1 MVKRFV
7 LILIVIALV
16 GGATYALH
24 VNKMSQ
30 MAAMSERAFPPAAVT
45 VAEVQ
50 PGSWRQSLFAVGSI
64 AAEQGIDV
72 TAPLPGTVV
81 DITFE
86 SGEQAERGDVL
97 VKMDVVVD
105 MAQLDGLIATK
116 ELRVLQFE
124 RAKKLREDRQISQ
137 SDYDAALA
145 ALDEADA
152 EMKAKKALI
161 ARKRVYAP
169 FDGTLG
175 IRMIDLGEYL
185 EPGDPVVPLQML
197 DPIHVDYALPEQFIS
212 RLAIDQAIE
221 IEVPA
226 YPGEKFYGQIT
237 AFDPGIDPNT
247 RNVRIRA
254 TFNNPDRR
262 LRPGMFAE
270 VWTIEPVL
278 KEVLSLPETAVTYSP
293 FGDTVYIIVE
303 QDGATVV
310 DRRQVHTGEVRD
322 GRVEITGGLAPG
334 DRVVSVGQNKLRNG
348 MPVQVVENVSAALA
362 SESP

>member
-1 MVKRFV
+1 MVKRIV
-7 LILIVIALV
+7 LIVIVVALV
-16 GGATYALH
+16 GGATYALRM
-24 VNKMSQ
+24 NKMSE
-30 MAAMSERAFPPAAVT
+30 MAAMRDRAFPPAAVA

-50 PGSWRQSLFAVGSI
+50 SESWRQSLFAVGSI

-86 SGEQAERGDVL
+86 SGEQVKHGDVL

-105 MAQLDGLIATK
+105 MAQLDGLIAARK
-116 ELRVLQFE
+116 LRALQFE
-124 RAKKLREDRQISQ
+124 RAKKLLDDRQISQ
-137 SDYDAALA
+137 SDYDAARA

-152 EMKAKKALI
+152 NMKAKKALI

-197 DPIHVDYALPEQFIS
+197 DPIHVDYALPEHFLS
-212 RLAIDQAIE
+212 RLSINQAIE
-221 IEVPA
+221 IKVSA
-226 YPGEKFYGQIT
+226 YPGELFQGQIT

-254 TFNNPDRR
+254 TIANPDRR

-270 VWTIEPVL
+270 VWTIEPVH

-293 FGDTVYIIVE
+293 FGDTVYVVNE
-303 QDGATVV
+303 KDGATVV
-310 DRRQVHTGEVRD
+310 ERLQVHTGEVRD
-322 GRVEITGGLAPG
+322 GRVEITSGLALG
-334 DRVVSVGQNKLRNG
+334 ERVVSVGQNKLRNG